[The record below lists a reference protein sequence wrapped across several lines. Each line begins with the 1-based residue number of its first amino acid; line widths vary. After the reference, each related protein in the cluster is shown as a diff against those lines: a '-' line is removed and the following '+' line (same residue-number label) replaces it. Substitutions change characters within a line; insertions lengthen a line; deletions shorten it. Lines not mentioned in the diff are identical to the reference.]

1 MIYFIFYM
9 YIVYKDVEK
18 GKIEYCNKSMSYLL
32 FLYKYN
38 INVISYISL
47 FLNIFDLK
55 YENV

>member
-1 MIYFIFYM
+1 M